1 MATRSADKV
10 RKKTAFVPR
19 IVFHAAAAAV
29 SVVPLCVTACGGT
42 VLGVPEA
49 GADVG
54 VDGVACRGFGPC
66 AAGVATMSFDAS
78 SDINFVVACEAFD
91 GGPCGQGDA
100 ELGVATRGFDGGDA
114 ELGVATRSF
123 DGGDAELGVTTMAF
137 DASADAG

>member
-1 MATRSADKV
+1 MATRSTDKA

-19 IVFHAAAAAV
+19 IIFHAAAAAV
-29 SVVPLCVTACGGT
+29 SVVPLCVIACGGT
-42 VLGVPEA
+42 VLGIPEEA

-54 VDGVACRGFGPC
+54 TDGVVGGDGVACRGFGPC
-66 AAGVATMSFDAS
+66 AADVATMSFDAS

-91 GGPCGQGDA
+91 GGPCGQRDA
-100 ELGVATRGFDGGDA
+100 ELGVATKG
-114 ELGVATRSF
+114 F